1 MIRIWICFK
10 DWSDQGMILNAD
22 EFDKQSYYFFLD
34 RKFNWM
40 FIPGKRLN
48 FKSVLGLCW
57 VVNLVILEQKI
68 RKVKYLTL
76 WDSC

>member
-1 MIRIWICFK
+1 MDDFDLQFYKAI
-10 DWSDQGMILNAD
+10 IL
-22 EFDKQSYYFFLD
+22 LD
-34 RKFNWM
+34 RKFNWK

-68 RKVKYLTL
+68 RKMKCLAL